1 MNDHNPILQVALD
14 ILDLDRALQIAGE
27 AIAGGA
33 DWIEVGTPLIKS
45 EGMNAVRAFRERFSD
60 RTILADMKT
69 MDTGALEVEMA
80 AKSGADIIIILGS
93 SDNSTIADAV
103 RAAGKYGVRLMA
115 DMISVPDPTGRARD
129 LEQLGVDIINIHV
142 GIDRQMLGVDP
153 IDLLTEMRDKVQI
166 PVAVAGGLDADSAAS
181 AVLSGADIV
190 IVGGNII
197 RTSDVTASAGRIRQS
212 MNVPS
217 SSIIKKLSIEDEIR
231 RLLTQVSTPNIS
243 DAMHR
248 KGAMY
253 GLMPITP
260 GLKMVGPAVTVQTFE
275 GDWAKTVEAID
286 VAKSGEV
293 IVIYNGGSSRVSPWG
308 ELATLSCINK
318 HIAGVVIDGAVRDV
332 DDIRKLRF
340 PLFAKAVV
348 PNAGEPKGFGEIN
361 AEIKCAG
368 QVVRRGD
375 YIVGDDNGVVVVPKE
390 RAYELAR
397 RAVEV
402 EKNECRIRD
411 EIIRGSTLPRVM
423 HLEKWE
429 KK

>member
-1 MNDHNPILQVALD
+1 MTNPRPILQVALD
-14 ILDLDRALQIAGE
+14 ILDLDRAIRIAGE
-27 AIAGGA
+27 AIQGGV

-45 EGMNAVRAFRERFSD
+45 EGMNAVRTMRDNFRD
-60 RTILADMKT
+60 KTILADMKT

-93 SDNSTIADAV
+93 SDNSTISDAI
-103 RAAGKYGVRLMA
+103 RAADKYGARLMT
-115 DMISVPDPTGRARD
+115 DMISVPDPVSRAKE

-142 GIDRQMLGVDP
+142 GTDLQMIGTDP
-153 IDLLTEMRDKVQI
+153 IDVLKKMRDEIQI
-166 PVAVAGGLDADSAAS
+166 PIAIAGGLDADSAAK
-181 AVLSGADIV
+181 AVLYGADIV
-190 IVGGNII
+190 IVGGNIV
-197 RTSDVTASAGRIRQS
+197 RTSDVAASARKIRQS
-212 MNVPS
+212 IDKPN
-217 SSIIKKLSIEDEIR
+217 SSIIKKFTIEEETR
-231 RLLTQVSTPNIS
+231 QLLTQVSTPNIS

-248 KGAMY
+248 KGAMH
-253 GLMPITP
+253 GLFPINP
-260 GLKMVGPAVTVQTFE
+260 GLKLVGPAVTVQTFE

-286 VAKSGEV
+286 VAREGDV
-293 IVIYNGGSSRVSPWG
+293 IVIYNGGSDRVAPWG

-318 HIAGVVIDGAVRDV
+318 GIAGVVIDGAVRDV
-332 DDIRKLRF
+332 DDIRKLGF

-368 QVVRRGD
+368 QVVRQGD

-402 EKNECRIRD
+402 EKNENRIRD
-411 EIIRGSTLPRVM
+411 EIIKGSTLSKVM

>member
-1 MNDHNPILQVALD
+1 MTIPRPILQVALD
-14 ILDLDRALQIAGE
+14 ILDLDRAIRIAGE
-27 AIAGGA
+27 AIQGGV

-45 EGMNAVRAFRERFSD
+45 EGMNAVRTMRDNFRD
-60 RTILADMKT
+60 KTILADMKT

-80 AKSGADIIIILGS
+80 VKSGADIIIILGS
-93 SDNSTIADAV
+93 SDNSTISEAI
-103 RAAGKYGVRLMA
+103 RAADKYGARLMT
-115 DMISVPDPTGRARD
+115 DMISVPDPVSRAKE

-142 GIDRQMLGVDP
+142 GIDLQMTGTKP
-153 IDLLTEMRDKVQI
+153 IDVLKKMRDEIQI
-166 PVAVAGGLDADSAAS
+166 PIAIAGGLDADSAAK
-181 AVLSGADIV
+181 AVLYGADIV
-190 IVGGNII
+190 IVGGNIV
-197 RTSDVTASAGRIRQS
+197 RTSDVTASARKIRQS
-212 MNVPS
+212 IDKPN
-217 SSIIKKLSIEDEIR
+217 SSIIKKLPIEEETR
-231 RLLTQVSTPNIS
+231 QLLTQVSTPNIS

-248 KGAMY
+248 KGAMH
-253 GLMPITP
+253 GLFPINP

-286 VAKSGEV
+286 VAREGDV
-293 IVIYNGGSSRVSPWG
+293 IVIYNGGSDRVAPWG

-318 HIAGVVIDGAVRDV
+318 GIAGVVIDGAVRDV
-332 DDIRKLRF
+332 DDIRKLGF

-368 QVVRRGD
+368 QVVRQGD

-402 EKNECRIRD
+402 EKNEHRIRD
-411 EIIRGSTLPRVM
+411 EIIKGSTLSKVM

>member
-1 MNDHNPILQVALD
+1 MTNPRPILQVALD
-14 ILDLDRALQIAGE
+14 ILDLDRAVRIAGE
-27 AIAGGA
+27 AIQGGV

-45 EGMNAVRAFRERFSD
+45 EGMNAVRTMRDNFRD
-60 RTILADMKT
+60 KTILADMKT

-80 AKSGADIIIILGS
+80 VKSGADIIIILGS
-93 SDNSTIADAV
+93 SDNSTISEAI
-103 RAAGKYGVRLMA
+103 RAADKYGARLMT
-115 DMISVPDPTGRARD
+115 DMISVPDPVSRAKE

-142 GIDRQMLGVDP
+142 GIDLQMTGTKP
-153 IDLLTEMRDKVQI
+153 IDVLKKMRDEIQI
-166 PVAVAGGLDADSAAS
+166 PIAIAGGLDADSAAK
-181 AVLSGADIV
+181 AVLYGADIV
-190 IVGGNII
+190 IVGGNIV
-197 RTSDVTASAGRIRQS
+197 RTSDVTASARKIRQS
-212 MNVPS
+212 MDKPNA
-217 SSIIKKLSIEDEIR
+217 SIIKNLPIEEETR
-231 RLLTQVSTPNIS
+231 LLLTQVSTPNIS

-248 KGAMY
+248 KGAMH
-253 GLMPITP
+253 GLFPLNP

-286 VAKSGEV
+286 VAREGDV
-293 IVIYNGGSSRVSPWG
+293 IVIYNGGSDRVAPWG

-318 HIAGVVIDGAVRDV
+318 GIAGVVIDGAVRDV
-332 DDIRKLRF
+332 DDIRKLEF

-368 QVVRRGD
+368 QVVRQGD

-402 EKNECRIRD
+402 KKNENRIRD
-411 EIIRGSTLPRVM
+411 EIIKGSTMSKVM